1 MCEGT
6 EWIEIIGKDPKYD
19 LIINNMGLHWMNDV
33 QGALQNFH
41 NSLVP
46 DGMFMSCSLG
56 GDTLQELR
64 ICMNLAE

>member
-6 EWIEIIGKDPKYD
+6 EWIEKIGKDPKYD